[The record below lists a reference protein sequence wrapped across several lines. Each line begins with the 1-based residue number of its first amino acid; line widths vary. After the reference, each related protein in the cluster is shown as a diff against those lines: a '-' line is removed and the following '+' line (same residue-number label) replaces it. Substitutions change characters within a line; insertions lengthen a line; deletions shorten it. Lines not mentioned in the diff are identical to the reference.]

1 MKRYFFQAFSS
12 VVALLLVASVCPPQA
27 AAGPIY
33 EYLQDDGAKAFTDDL
48 SKVPPKYRG
57 RAKLVD
63 EAALPPV
70 GVLRTD
76 DGSVQDKALSAVSD
90 LGWKAWAG
98 GGAAL
103 AVVVAVLAVLHRRKR
118 RYEDQ
123 KRLLNDQIG
132 KIRKS

>member
-1 MKRYFFQAFSS
+1 MKRNFFQAFPS
-12 VVALLLVASVCPPQA
+12 VAALLLVASICPPQA

-48 SKVPPKYRG
+48 AKVPPKYRDK
-57 RAKLVD
+57 AKPVD

-70 GVLRTD
+70 GVLKTD
-76 DGSVQDKALSAVSD
+76 DGSAKDMALSAVSD

-103 AVVVAVLAVLHRRKR
+103 AVVVAVLVVLHRRKR

-123 KRLLNDQIG
+123 KRLLNDQIS
-132 KIRKS
+132 KIRKH